1 MKNLLFLLACTLVL
15 TSCSQDTEDLT
26 NQTDP
31 AVDLKIFDDTNFG
44 VYEGVFS
51 TAKGDKRATVTV
63 KITSEDVAMATLY
76 FSDGSTTVARSK
88 SPIIK
93 GEAIDNVIFEGKE
106 VSFQFSAD
114 ADGGNSKATNVVY
127 LKETADIITAKS
139 TSRAPVTSLTG
150 TYICNTC
157 GNPNPRTFNVLIS
170 GDGTGDQ
177 TYTAQT
183 SFNGNT
189 FNGNGAQSG
198 CSTAGNFDYCDIND
212 TGAIAVGAGTVNWS
226 GTVIY
231 GNGLTNC
238 GQLIGQ
244 WYFTGS
250 ANDKSG
256 IFATDQRCT
265 AILAV
270 EDFEDS
276 TVAYTTSVPE
286 FTDGGTDFFLRT
298 NGSDIS
304 GAYVVDNIVENSYFA
319 AQDIDGEGATL
330 PVYLEF
336 TDITLVTGNEQLFV
350 DLLLAEDDDAA
361 NQDWDDS
368 DNVIVQYSFDNTTW
382 TNILAIEGELGASS
396 FSNTPRVDTN
406 GDGFGDGKEVTNVFD
421 NFVGTFQNNAT
432 TNPTAS
438 GTVSIR
444 IQFQLNS
451 GDEDIAIDNFYLL
464 EEVN

>member
-1 MKNLLFLLACTLVL
+1 MKKLLILSLSALFMVA
-15 TSCSQDTEDLT
+15 CSQDEQELT
-26 NQTDP
+26 AP
-31 AVDLKIFDDTNFG
+31 ADSAFDLKAFDNSNFG
-44 VYEGVFS
+44 IYEGVF
-51 TAKGDKRATVTV
+51 TTDKGDKRATVTI
-63 KITSEDVAMATLY
+63 KILDEEVAMATLY
-76 FSDGSTTVARSK
+76 FSDGTTTVARST
-88 SPIIK
+88 SPILK
-93 GEAIDNVIFEGKE
+93 GEAIDLVSFEGKE
-106 VSFQFSAD
+106 VSFNFSAD
-114 ADGGNSKATNVVY
+114 VDGSNATVSNVIY
-127 LKETADIITAKS
+127 LKEAADIITAKS

-157 GNPNPRTFNVLIS
+157 GNPNPRTFNVMIS

-198 CSTAGNFDYCDIND
+198 CAAAGNFDYCDIND
-212 TGAIAVGAGTVNWS
+212 TGSITVGAGSVNWS

-231 GNGLTNC
+231 GNGLADC

-250 ANDKSG
+250 ANNKSG

-265 AILAV
+265 GIIAA
-270 EDFEDS
+270 EDFES
-276 TVAYTTSVPE
+276 TPGAYTTSTAE

-298 NGSDIS
+298 DGSDIG
-304 GAYVVDNIVENSYFA
+304 GAYVVDNIVENFFFA

-330 PVYLEF
+330 PAYLEF

-350 DLLLAEDDDAA
+350 DLLLAEDDDGS

-368 DNVIVQYSFDNTTW
+368 DNVIVQYSFDNTIW
-382 TNILAIEGELGASS
+382 TDIIAIEGELGGST
-396 FSNTPRVDTN
+396 FNNTPRVDTN

-421 NFVGTFQNNAT
+421 NFVGTFQNNST
-432 TNPTAS
+432 TNPSGS